1 MLQRAKS
8 KVILKISLLV
18 VIEIGLICGS
28 FFALAYFQSQGTSIG
43 NSINIAGKNRYLT
56 ANSLLQTEKYIDGPS
71 NISQLKAALINLETN
86 IVTLKQGGTIA
97 GINLKPLPADFSN
110 RLKNIERDFAVY
122 KFLIENKLS
131 NQGQKVIASAQSAAL
146 KKEIELAASNL
157 VQSSDI
163 LVTELGVYADGN
175 SQNLMQMQIFLGI
188 LNIGILALIL
198 YLVSRILRPISALI
212 QATKEVKKG
221 NFGASVQQKG
231 NDELATLSES
241 FNSMVYSI
249 KSYIEKQKQLT
260 EELKIVN
267 EELNQKD
274 RLKDEFINIAAHE
287 MRTPVQPIL
296 GLSELLRSR
305 RNESG
310 DMAIDKQEEDELLD
324 MIISN
329 AKRLLQLE
337 KNILDVTRIENK
349 LLKLDLV
356 KCNLPEIIF
365 DAMRDTQNHIEKN
378 KVQLQFNPNQES
390 NVLVNVDRAKL
401 TQVVSNLLSNAIKF
415 TQEGII
421 EINVQKYDNQAIVTI
436 KDSGSGIDQK
446 IMSKLFSKFATN
458 SSSGTGLGLFISKS
472 IIEVHGGKI
481 WAENNPTG
489 RGATFY
495 FSLPIENK

>member
-1 MLQRAKS
+1 M
-8 KVILKISLLV
+8 
-18 VIEIGLICGS
+18 ICGS

-56 ANSLLQTEKYIDGPS
+56 ANSLLQTEKYIDGSS
-71 NISQLKAALINLETN
+71 NISQLKASFENLGAN
-86 IVTLKQGGTIA
+86 IVTLKQGGPIA
-97 GINLKPLPADFSN
+97 GIVLKPLPTDFSN
-110 RLKNIERDFAVY
+110 RLKNIERDFSAY
-122 KFLIENKLS
+122 ESLIENKIIK
-131 NQGQKVIASAQSAAL
+131 QGHIVIASAQSTAL
-146 KKEIELAASNL
+146 KKELESTASNL
-157 VQSSDI
+157 VVSSDI
-163 LVTELGVYADGN
+163 LVTELGVFADRN
-175 SQNLMQMQIFLGI
+175 SQNLMLMQIFLGI

-198 YLVSRILRPISALI
+198 YLVSRILRPISALT

-221 NFGASVQQKG
+221 NFAVSVQQKG
-231 NDELATLSES
+231 SDELAVLSES
-241 FNSMVYSI
+241 FNSMIYSI
-249 KSYIEKQKQLT
+249 KNYIEKQKQLT
-260 EELKIVN
+260 KELKVVN
-267 EELNQKD
+267 EELKQKD

-310 DMAIDKQEEDELLD
+310 DMPIDKQEEDELLD

-337 KNILDVTRIENK
+337 ENILDVTRIENK

-356 KCNLPEIIF
+356 KCNLPEIIL
-365 DAMRDTQNHIEKN
+365 DAMRAQNHTDKN
-378 KVQLQFNPNQES
+378 KVQLQFNPTQES
-390 NVLVNVDRAKL
+390 NVLVNADRAKL
-401 TQVVSNLLSNAIKF
+401 TQVVSNLLSNAINF

-421 EINVQKYDNQAIVTI
+421 EINVQKYDNQAVVTI

>member
-1 MLQRAKS
+1 LLQRANS

-71 NISQLKAALINLETN
+71 NISQLKAALDDLETN
-86 IVTLKQGGTIA
+86 IVTLKQGGSIA
-97 GINLKPLPADFSN
+97 GIVLKPLPPDFFN
-110 RLKNIERDFAVY
+110 RLKNIERDFSAY
-122 KFLIENKLS
+122 KSLSENKIIK
-131 NQGQKVIASAQSAAL
+131 QGHIVIASAQSTAL

-157 VQSSDI
+157 VMSSDI
-163 LVTELGVYADGN
+163 LVTELGVFADRN
-175 SQNLMQMQIFLGI
+175 SQNLMLMQIFLGI

-198 YLVSRILRPISALI
+198 YLVSRILRPISALT

-221 NFGASVQQKG
+221 NFGVSVQQKG
-231 NDELATLSES
+231 SDELAVLSES
-241 FNSMVYSI
+241 FNSMIYSI
-249 KSYIEKQKQLT
+249 KNYIEKQKQLT

-267 EELNQKD
+267 EELKQKD

-296 GLSELLRSR
+296 GLSELLKSR

-310 DMAIDKQEEDELLD
+310 DMPIDKQEEDELLD

-337 KNILDVTRIENK
+337 ENILDVTRIENK

-356 KCNLPEIIF
+356 KCNLPEIIL
-365 DAMRDTQNHIEKN
+365 DAMRAQNHTEKN

-390 NVLVNVDRAKL
+390 NVLVNADRAKL
-401 TQVVSNLLSNAIKF
+401 TQVVSNLLSNAINF

-421 EINVQKYDNQAIVTI
+421 EINVQKYDNQAVVTI